1 MTKLACDA
9 ALAGDFGKPGDN
21 IVIVAGIPFGAS
33 GTTNLLRIASL
44 PEASL
49 CWHRAAAASAE
60 VELASPTF
68 TRDLCRLLSYGWPQA
83 VCAFFMRSFAP

>member
-21 IVIVAGIPFGAS
+21 IVIVAGIPYGES

-44 PEASL
+44 PEAAL
-49 CWHRAAAASAE
+49 
-60 VELASPTF
+60 
-68 TRDLCRLLSYGWPQA
+68 
-83 VCAFFMRSFAP
+83 